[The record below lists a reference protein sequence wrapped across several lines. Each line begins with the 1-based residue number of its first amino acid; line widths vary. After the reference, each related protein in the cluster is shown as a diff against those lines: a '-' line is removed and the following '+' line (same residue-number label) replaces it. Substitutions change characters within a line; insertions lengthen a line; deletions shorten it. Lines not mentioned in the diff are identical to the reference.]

1 MKNKR
6 AIKLIEFYQT
16 SISPNK
22 SPRCR
27 FTPSCSQY
35 AKECYQKFSFVKA
48 SLLTTKR
55 ILKCNPLFKGGY
67 DPVPLTK
74 EEKKQFENEKKQLS
88 NEKK

>member
-27 FTPSCSQY
+27 FTPTCSQY
-35 AKECYQKFSFVKA
+35 AKECYQKFNFAKA
-48 SLLTTKR
+48 SLLTAKR
-55 ILKCNPLFKGGY
+55 ILKCNPLFKSGY

-74 EEKKQFENEKKQLS
+74 EEKKNLKTKK
-88 NEKK
+88 EV